1 MASSRSIIAVA
12 VLGMMAMAFAAHAST
27 DPIRFYTDNAGFK
40 NFSDDRKTYQE
51 IYISFANYQLTYKQ
65 VGDRFLA
72 GYKLT
77 VLIQDSTG
85 KPAAE
90 KTWQNM
96 SQVDSLRQVD
106 DLTTL
111 ELAGFLLQPGR
122 YTAEIIVQDMESL
135 AAGSDERT
143 IVAPSFEGATLRISG
158 IEFARSIERS
168 EGKNQF
174 TKNAVEVVPNPSRV
188 FGIESP
194 FVYFYTEIYHL
205 QADSLQAGNITKE
218 YMIRDFN
225 GNVLI
230 SSRKEAAP
238 GTSFALWADK
248 INVLDLVSGKYQLNL
263 KVTDNRSG
271 AGAETTGEFWIHNP
285 FKTISLAQYREEDI
299 EEFRAQIM
307 HITDQGEL
315 ELFDQL
321 NTPARIEF
329 INNYWRGKDPNF
341 RTEHLKRFYLA
352 SERFNSP
359 SLPGWKSDRGRVFIM
374 YGPPDEIEREPAGME
389 KRAYEV
395 WTYETLDQ
403 QGQVHFVF
411 CDFGTFGNYQL
422 IHSNIKSSQRSEI
435 YNENWYDDIKIAK

>member
-12 VLGMMAMAFAAHAST
+12 LLGTLAMVYLAPAST
-27 DPIRFYTDNAGFK
+27 DPIRFYTDDASFK
-40 NFSDDRKTYQE
+40 NFADDRKTYQE

-65 VGDRFLA
+65 VGDHLLA

-85 KPAAE
+85 HPVAE

-106 DLTTL
+106 DLTTM
-111 ELAGFLLQPGR
+111 ELAGFLLPPGR
-122 YTAEIIVQDMESL
+122 YTAEIIVQDMESR
-135 AAGSDERT
+135 AASSDEK
-143 IVAPSFEGATLRISG
+143 TLVISSYQEETLQISG

-168 EGKNQF
+168 EGKKQF

-194 FVYFYTEIYHL
+194 FVYFYTEMYHL
-205 QADSLQAGNITKE
+205 QADSLQAGDITKE
-218 YMIRDFN
+218 YFIRDFN
-225 GNVLI
+225 GAVLV

-238 GTSFALWADK
+238 RTGFAFWVEK
-248 INVLDLVSGKYQLNL
+248 INVLELVSGKYQLLL

-271 AGAETTGEFWIHNP
+271 ACAETTGELWIHNP

-307 HITDQGEL
+307 HITDQREMD
-315 ELFDQL
+315 LFDQL
-321 NTPARIEF
+321 NTPAKIEF
-329 INNYWRGKDPNF
+329 INNYWRGKDPTF

-359 SLPGWKSDRGRVFIM
+359 ALPGWKSDRGRVFIM
-374 YGPPDEIEREPAGME
+374 YGPPDEIEREPASMDT
-389 KRAYEV
+389 RAYEV
-395 WTYETLDQ
+395 WTYESLDQ

-422 IHSNIKSSQRSEI
+422 IHSNIKSGQRLEI
-435 YNENWYDDIKIAK
+435 YNENWYEEIKIAK